1 MQGLAGHSLWT
12 ALLEQQR
19 SYGDKKEIRA
29 DLKKVKIRWF
39 CQSVNFTLKYHFL
52 TSSFATQSI
61 KNPFQFVQKYLRANF
76 FLWKGSTI
84 SVRGWPQLL
93 TRSMA
98 LTDADTKAQ
107 SCHYQIS
114 FVRHILP
121 CFSYSILS
129 NDDLKGHS
137 EKMVCS
143 SFSSATI
150 VSLGSQTLIFSGQQ
164 ALGLFET
171 LREKNWQK
179 KNFKTVF

>member
-1 MQGLAGHSLWT
+1 
-12 ALLEQQR
+12 
-19 SYGDKKEIRA
+19 
-29 DLKKVKIRWF
+29 
-39 CQSVNFTLKYHFL
+39 
-52 TSSFATQSI
+52 
-61 KNPFQFVQKYLRANF
+61 
-76 FLWKGSTI
+76 
-84 SVRGWPQLL
+84 
-93 TRSMA
+93 MA

-114 FVRHILP
+114 FVDAHILP

-150 VSLGSQTLIFSGQQ
+150 VSLGSQTLISSGQQ

-171 LREKNWQK
+171 LREKN
-179 KNFKTVF
+179 